1 MTEGPPTNPPDPE
14 PQPPAIAQRPSTPE
28 PEPMPTPP
36 PPATVPPS
44 PVPPTAPGR
53 TGDQQMWQVLS
64 HASAFVQVVGIPS
77 LVGPLIVW
85 LMKRE
90 DPAVEP
96 HARAALN
103 FQVSLLIYFIVG
115 SILAFLF
122 AVTVVGLVV
131 TIPLVIA
138 LVVLFL
144 LELVFALLASLAA
157 SRGELYV
164 YPLSLE
170 LIKP

>member
-1 MTEGPPTNPPDPE
+1 
-14 PQPPAIAQRPSTPE
+14 
-28 PEPMPTPP
+28 
-36 PPATVPPS
+36 
-44 PVPPTAPGR
+44 
-53 TGDQQMWQVLS
+53 MWQVLA

-77 LVGPLIVW
+77 LVGPLVVW

-103 FQVSLLIYFIVG
+103 FQLSLLIYFIAG

-122 AVTVVGLVV
+122 AITVVGLVV
-131 TIPLVIA
+131 TVLIVILLLV
-138 LVVLFL
+138 LVVL
-144 LELVFALLASLAA
+144 ELIFALLASLAA
-157 SRGELYV
+157 SRGEMYA

-170 LIKP
+170 LIKK

>member
-1 MTEGPPTNPPDPE
+1 
-14 PQPPAIAQRPSTPE
+14 
-28 PEPMPTPP
+28 
-36 PPATVPPS
+36 
-44 PVPPTAPGR
+44 
-53 TGDQQMWQVLS
+53 MWQVLA
-64 HASAFVQVVGIPS
+64 HASAFIQVIGIPS

-103 FQVSLLIYFIVG
+103 FQLSLLIYFIAG

-122 AVTVVGLVV
+122 AVTVIGLVV
-131 TIPLVIA
+131 AIPLVIA
-138 LVVLFL
+138 LLVLVV

-157 SRGELYV
+157 SRGETYV
-164 YPLSLE
+164 YPLSLD